1 MNKGVKKRYI
11 QYDDIVYIYV
21 FIIRLVNDLPIYA
34 KDKELLM
41 IMKDIFYYA
50 AVNNI
55 TVEFETKID
64 AVY

>member
-41 IMKDIFYYA
+41 IMRDIFYYA

-64 AVY
+64 DVY